1 LELDRNKRIY
11 ERSVF
16 EKVLADPDIREKLEK
31 RTLFAHAEHPEGM
44 QSSTEKI
51 AGIVKE
57 IQIGDKNVYAVME
70 VLDTP
75 YGRICD
81 TLLRAGCG
89 LGTSTRAEGEL
100 EEAIEEGTGNKY
112 FRVVPEAYKFVTVDW
127 TADPST
133 YGSFPE
139 SVEMD
144 LTKTIKNG
152 LEAKK
157 IDAQYA
163 ATLLETMKCKE
174 AVSLRES
181 LKEAAECPECGKAA
195 KHEDNCPVLKKI
207 IASLPKEE
215 RNESVATATI
225 VTNETTTSA
234 SAPTVTVKIDEQGG
248 SHSTGLGEIWKAFEV
263 AMKEET
269 TKKISESKTIKEKSD
284 IVVNEFKALR
294 ERVAV
299 LEAENTKLAEIS
311 EGDISKVRTN
321 YIRDVKDYN
330 KKIAILQEE
339 LNAHLSASESEINE
353 IKERFEADK
362 AKLGVEVRKEFE
374 SKISEIEKTTLES
387 TQKVYESKFKELK
400 ETFTREVRELGE
412 NYNSKLMKMLV
423 AIKVREAGLQ
433 SELTPRHL
441 TLLESCKS
449 EEQIIAKL
457 DAIRIQV
464 KEGSFHSDDFK
475 TMDSPIVVSVKE
487 TKTKETSDLES
498 SLGETLHLLKS
509 MK

>member
-1 LELDRNKRIY
+1 
-11 ERSVF
+11 
-16 EKVLADPDIREKLEK
+16 
-31 RTLFAHAEHPEGM
+31 
-44 QSSTEKI
+44 
-51 AGIVKE
+51 
-57 IQIGDKNVYAVME
+57 
-70 VLDTP
+70 
-75 YGRICD
+75 
-81 TLLRAGCG
+81 
-89 LGTSTRAEGEL
+89 
-100 EEAIEEGTGNKY
+100 
-112 FRVVPEAYKFVTVDW
+112 
-127 TADPST
+127 
-133 YGSFPE
+133 
-139 SVEMD
+139 
-144 LTKTIKNG
+144 
-152 LEAKK
+152 
-157 IDAQYA
+157 
-163 ATLLETMKCKE
+163 
-174 AVSLRES
+174 
-181 LKEAAECPECGKAA
+181 
-195 KHEDNCPVLKKI
+195 
-207 IASLPKEE
+207 
-215 RNESVATATI
+215 
-225 VTNETTTSA
+225 
-234 SAPTVTVKIDEQGG
+234 
-248 SHSTGLGEIWKAFEV
+248 
-263 AMKEET
+263 MKEET

-487 TKTKETSDLES
+487 TKTRETSDLES